1 VIIEVLDNG
10 RLYNGWGFHLEWRTM
25 RREVR
30 LWIEA
35 AHEDLVD
42 ASDAIQRGRWFR
54 TAFFSQQAVEKALKA
69 MFFVVRREEPPH
81 ICTVTELYRLLKE
94 VGFTLPQ
101 ELEEQLYILNKYYTI
116 TRYPDAANGLPSEAV
131 DRVEA
136 ERAYNLACSVVKAV
150 EEYAWKHS

>member
-1 VIIEVLDNG
+1 M
-10 RLYNGWGFHLEWRTM
+10 RLHLEWRTM

-42 ASDAIQRGRWFR
+42 AGDAIQRGRWFR
-54 TAFFSQQAVEKALKA
+54 AAFFSQQAVEKALKA

-81 ICTVTELYRLLKE
+81 IHTVTELYRLLKE

-136 ERAYNLACSVVKAV
+136 ERAYNLACSVVKAI
-150 EEYAWKHS
+150 EEHAWKHS